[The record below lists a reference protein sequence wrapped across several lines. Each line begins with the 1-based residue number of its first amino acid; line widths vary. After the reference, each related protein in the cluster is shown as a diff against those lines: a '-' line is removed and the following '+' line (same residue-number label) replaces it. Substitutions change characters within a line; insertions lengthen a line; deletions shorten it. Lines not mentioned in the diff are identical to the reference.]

1 MFTLKLSKIRSK
13 LKSAQK
19 FWQNHRKK
27 IVTLSLLLV
36 VFGVLAPNLSN
47 IAHAAPGDDAGTDLF
62 NALLPV
68 MRALRKLLWPFLIL
82 IGNLLQGDLIFGGP
96 MESTLLKVWVNVRN
110 IVNILFALL
119 LVGIAL
125 YNVVGGFKQDFHL
138 KEVMPKF
145 IIGLILVNFT
155 FLGIKAAL
163 DGINVIATGIFALP
177 RAIGYTLNRETI
189 EDRFCRA
196 LYTND
201 NKVYAPPA
209 GKDGLCTTAGS
220 GEKAHLKG
228 SVDSNGKPIDNGMDN
243 INNYFDNINARN
255 VAVVLAI
262 NFQNIDLINDVSSGL
277 SGQEASIKN
286 LVVNVIL
293 SVLLYV
299 VYGSAF
305 IALFIVLLVRV
316 IVLWV
321 LVVLSP
327 LVAFMWVLPGELKS
341 MMSGGEDIKQQ
352 FVKHAIVPIP
362 VAISLAIGTIL
373 LDALKNTKFPDWSL
387 NQTTSGV
394 QFFTSGISSFQEL
407 IAAVACVAFIW
418 TAVFDAMK
426 DTKAAGITNGIKDW
440 VGGMGKSIAKLP
452 LMAPMFPLD
461 AGKDKRASILDV
473 YLAAKN
479 VPLLMG
485 QKEHKSASEAFPQ
498 AFSVADNALSKIATA
513 KDFPSFMAE
522 VKKLDPATFRSEAA
536 QKQMAAYFAKN
547 PLDKA
552 NAKMPDGFF
561 KTLAEGKVQ
570 APQMDQFGKNID
582 YKYEEPTS
590 GAAATADADKL
601 TAALNGKAKD
611 GDIAGLVNAYKNR
624 GQVTDKAEKA
634 KLDALEKALK
644 SNDDKAIDTAL
655 TGAQPVLE
663 TIAKKAKTDET
674 RSAEVR
680 DKVAPILNK
689 IDGLSAKKPE
699 EKSDA
704 LKSIEAEI
712 SKLKLDPKTEGD
724 REQMET
730 VQKYLRAA
738 NVTADDVK
746 GRPSLEACLTYT
758 PPKPPEPPK
767 ASGGAGGA
775 ATKPND
781 KEGKDGDKKNGYKKV
796 NGTWVISAD

>member
-1 MFTLKLSKIRSK
+1 MFTLKLSKIKSK
-13 LKSAQK
+13 LKTAQQ

-47 IAHAAPGDDAGTDLF
+47 IAHAAPVTTGDDAGTDLL

-177 RAIGYTLNRETI
+177 RAIGYELNREII

-209 GKDGLCTTAGS
+209 GKDGLCTAAGA
-220 GEKAHLKG
+220 GEKAHLKS

-277 SGQEASIKN
+277 SKGQEASIKN

-452 LMAPMFPLD
+452 LMTPMFPLD
-461 AGKDKRASILDV
+461 AGKPRASILDV

-479 VPLLMG
+479 VPHLLT
-485 QKEHKSASEAFPQ
+485 QRENKSANDAFPQ
-498 AFSVADNALSKIATA
+498 AFSVADTALAKLASA
-513 KDFPSFMAE
+513 KDFPAFMAE
-522 VKKLDPATFRSEAA
+522 VKKLDPATFRSPEA

-552 NAKMPDGFF
+552 RAKMPDGFF
-561 KTLAEGKVQ
+561 KTLAEGKVD
-570 APQMDQFGKNID
+570 ATQMGTFGDRIG

-590 GAAATADADKL
+590 GAAAMDDAARLKKVL
-601 TAALNGKAKD
+601 TGKGKNEAE
-611 GDIAGLVNAYKNR
+611 VNAMVNAFNNR
-624 GQVTDKAEKA
+624 AQVTDKKDKEQLD
-634 KLDALEKALK
+634 KLKSALEKGTDDQVDTEFKNSQGILRRLSEK
-644 SNDDKAIDTAL
+644 SKQD
-655 TGAQPVLE
+655 
-663 TIAKKAKTDET
+663 
-674 RSAEVR
+674 SAHASDIS

-689 IDGLSAKKPE
+689 IDGLSAKNPADKGE
-699 EKSDA
+699 A
-704 LKSIEAEI
+704 LKAIEKELSDI
-712 SKLKLDPKTEGD
+712 NLDPKNEAD
-724 REQMET
+724 RAQMET

-738 NVTADDVK
+738 NVTANDVK
-746 GRPSLEACLTYT
+746 NSPKLEACLTT

-767 ASGGAGGA
+767 AAGGPVTPTPGTPTDLGGGVTITTGA
-775 ATKPND
+775 
-781 KEGKDGDKKNGYKKV
+781 KK
-796 NGTWVISAD
+796 